1 MCGYSSTPLDWALT
15 MKGWSTSVRRYLQ
28 APALVG
34 IVFLL
39 VVLVGLSIWQAREL
53 ETELVEANALENAAQ
68 FVVAIESFR
77 TLYSSEVV
85 GQQENNYSIRFAIT
99 DNGISIPEEK
109 LATIFNEYTQ
119 ADENTT
125 RVYGGTGLGLTIS
138 KQLVDLMGGELG
150 VESQVNKGSTFWF
163 VLALKY
169 NPNAVVAQPE
179 YQSELIRQYQGRVLV
194 VEDNPVNQMV
204 AKGILEK
211 LGCKVEL
218 AADGIIALERIAKN
232 SYDLIFM
239 DCNMPL
245 MDGFE
250 CTIKIRQQE
259 LTGPRVPIVAMT
271 ANTMVESMEQC
282 KKVGMD
288 DYIAKPINQQQLKN
302 ILSRYL
308 DS

>member
-1 MCGYSSTPLDWALT
+1 LS
-15 MKGWSTSVRRYLQ
+15 
-28 APALVG
+28 
-34 IVFLL
+34 LL
-39 VVLVGLSIWQAREL
+39 SQRDD
-53 ETELVEANALENAAQ
+53 
-68 FVVAIESFR
+68 
-77 TLYSSEVV
+77 
-85 GQQENNYSIRFAIT
+85 NYTIRFAIT
-99 DNGISIPEEK
+99 DNGIGIPEEK
-109 LATIFNEYTQ
+109 LATIFNKYTQ

-138 KQLVDLMGGELG
+138 KQLVELMGGELG
-150 VESQVNKGSTFWF
+150 VESEVNRGSTFWF

-169 NPNAVVAQPE
+169 NPNAVVRQSAYQPE
-179 YQSELIRQYQGRVLV
+179 LFRQYHGRVLV

-204 AKGILEK
+204 AKGLLEK
-211 LGCKVEL
+211 LGCNVEL
-218 AADGIIALERIAKN
+218 AADGIEALEKIAHY

-250 CTIKIRQQE
+250 CTINIRQQE